1 MSNFRASALRG
12 GINSK
17 EVVDASTSAGLASS
31 LSVSTLPFIF
41 FSLHATRLAR
51 FYRKPEES
59 NATDTFVTHPLVRL
73 RSRTFFLLRR
83 DKAEQKSESVF
94 MAVPY

>member
-1 MSNFRASALRG
+1 MSNFRASARWS
-12 GINSK
+12 GISCK
-17 EVVDASTSAGLASS
+17 EVVDASPSPGLASS

-41 FSLHATRLAR
+41 FSLHANWLAH

-73 RSRTFFLLRR
+73 RSRTFFLLFPSCDQSARSPNHVTC
-83 DKAEQKSESVF
+83 E
-94 MAVPY
+94 M

>member
-1 MSNFRASALRG
+1 MSDFRASARWG

-17 EVVDASTSAGLASS
+17 EVVDASSSPGLASS
-31 LSVSTLPFIF
+31 LRVSTLPFIF

-73 RSRTFFLLRR
+73 RSRTFFLLH
-83 DKAEQKSESVF
+83 KN
-94 MAVPY
+94 